1 MGVIERDNRPF
12 PELIEDAAQ
21 NVPEVDAN
29 QENNEIEL
37 QNNVIN
43 NAIDVAA
50 AVEVEEEIL
59 RRSAAKKSKPR
70 NPVRPTSTAVKN
82 KHDGAKKNRRYENA
96 LMMLDSLNTEEFD
109 EVSIGDFMSSRISAF
124 SKLLEERRNLKLW
137 KDFINCSEEKQA
149 VMLSSCTEAHGNAA
163 AMSST
168 SAKKSAANHREVGSA
183 DVSFHR
189 VGSGF
194 RALIKKKQISMGILS
209 HMENELIDFFTNWPK
224 SVYVSQLPNG
234 YERLILHALCQYLD
248 LIAQSFSGKGSRQTR
263 VENRHQVFSTP
274 PILLTKFL
282 EDNFRL

>member
-1 MGVIERDNRPF
+1 MQSMLP
-12 PELIEDAAQ
+12 PQ
-21 NVPEVDAN
+21 
-29 QENNEIEL
+29 
-37 QNNVIN
+37 
-43 NAIDVAA
+43 
-50 AVEVEEEIL
+50 
-59 RRSAAKKSKPR
+59 SKWKKRFCAEARPR
-70 NPVRPTSTAVKN
+70 NLSQEIPLDRPAQRSKTSTMGPRRIGDMKMV
-82 KHDGAKKNRRYENA
+82 AKLTNIYCILYSA